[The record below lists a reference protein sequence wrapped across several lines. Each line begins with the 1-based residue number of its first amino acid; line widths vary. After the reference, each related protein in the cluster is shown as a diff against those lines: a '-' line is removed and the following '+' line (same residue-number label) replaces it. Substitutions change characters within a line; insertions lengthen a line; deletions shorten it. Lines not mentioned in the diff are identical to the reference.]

1 MESNTRFQNAS
12 GYEFDMGAKQTFADG
27 STRGPRVYAV
37 NEHPLAVIE
46 NTIETNEFDIFN
58 GSIRGKIDLP
68 YGFNFEYVSN
78 YLSRASKS
86 TDFSQTGS
94 TVFATSNNGTL
105 TNGRNNFSAF
115 TNQQLLTWN
124 EESNGNSFDFSWV
137 MKLMLK
143 SLLLYQCIKPI

>member
-1 MESNTRFQNAS
+1 M
-12 GYEFDMGAKQTFADG
+12 
-27 STRGPRVYAV
+27 YAV

-105 TNGRNNFSAF
+105 TNGRNNFFFYQS
-115 TNQQLLTWN
+115 TT
-124 EESNGNSFDFSWV
+124 FD
-137 MKLMLK
+137 ME
-143 SLLLYQCIKPI
+143 